1 MHKYSFGNSSKSLT
15 FFQGKSSVTPK
26 RITYGCTQLLNANE
40 FLEQVH
46 SSSIPLLQIY
56 VSFFFIQFYVGGRC
70 KLCLVIYFSCR
81 SWEEKCRE
89 SSWNPKL
96 KEFIVDL
103 LKYSFFSKY
112 NLAMIVVVL
121 FLTYI

>member
-15 FFQGKSSVTPK
+15 LFQGKSSVTPK

-56 VSFFFIQFYVGGRC
+56 VSFFFSFSFMWRADVNFAWSSISAVEVGKR
-70 KLCLVIYFSCR
+70 
-81 SWEEKCRE
+81 
-89 SSWNPKL
+89 N
-96 KEFIVDL
+96 
-103 LKYSFFSKY
+103 
-112 NLAMIVVVL
+112 VVKVAGIL
-121 FLTYI
+121 S